1 MKTIKI
7 AITGGIGSGKS
18 SVAKIIREQGFP
30 VFSCDEINKQLLT
43 QEEYIR
49 HIKKRFPDVVQEGKI
64 ITSRLAQIV
73 FSNETALKELN
84 SIAHPFIMNELKRQ
98 IDTQNGLVFAEVP
111 LLFECG
117 YENLFHKIIVVYR
130 EKEQRILSVMQRDH
144 ADRGAVLSRI
154 SQQYDYSQVG
164 SFSSVILLNN
174 NSTVSKLKNKVLA
187 LLKRLS
193 NEFS

>member
-18 SVAKIIREQGFP
+18 SVAKVIRERGFP

-49 HIKKRFPDVVQEGKI
+49 HIKKRFPDVVQGGKI

-98 IDTQNGLVFAEVP
+98 IDSQNGLVFAEVP

-117 YENLFHKIIVVYR
+117 YENLFHKIIVVCR

-144 ADRGAVLSRI
+144 ANREAVLSRL
-154 SQQYDYSQVG
+154 SQQYDYSQIS

-174 NSTVSKLKNKVLA
+174 NSTVSELKNKVIA

-193 NEFS
+193 NEYS

>member
-18 SVAKIIREQGFP
+18 SVAKVIRERGFP

-49 HIKKRFPDVVQEGKI
+49 HIKKRFPDVVQGGKI

-98 IDTQNGLVFAEVP
+98 IDSQNGLVFAEVP

-117 YENLFHKIIVVYR
+117 YENLFHKIIVVCR

-144 ADRGAVLSRI
+144 ANREAVLSRL
-154 SQQYDYSQVG
+154 SQQYDYSQIS

-174 NSTVSKLKNKVLA
+174 NSKVSELKNKVIA

-193 NEFS
+193 NEYS